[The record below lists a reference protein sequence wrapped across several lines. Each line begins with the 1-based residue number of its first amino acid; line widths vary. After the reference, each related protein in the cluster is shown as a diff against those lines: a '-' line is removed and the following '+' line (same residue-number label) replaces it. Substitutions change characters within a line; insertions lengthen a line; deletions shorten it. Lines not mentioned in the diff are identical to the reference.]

1 MGRSEHAGLAEMRAQ
16 LLLGARGRTLELGAG
31 TGLNLRHYPR
41 DRIVLTLTEPEASM
55 TERLE
60 RRVAASRPDANVVQ
74 AAADRLPFEDSSFDS
89 VISTLV
95 LCTVRDQA
103 QALAEVRRVLAPDGA
118 LLFLEHV
125 RSDDPALRAGRI
137 ASTRCGCGSVTAATA
152 TATRSPACTP
162 RASGSRMSSTRVCPR
177 PRRSCDPSSWA
188 TLNWTDACLRTAGS
202 TSAQVDNKRQT
213 PRLLRTRRRTQLRSV
228 MDARGQRPPTPVR
241 VRLAPS
247 RDPVVEPLPHVRG
260 FRRDGRHP
268 TARADGVLALWC

>member
-1 MGRSEHAGLAEMRAQ
+1 MGRSEDAGLAEMRGR

-41 DRIVLTLTEPEASM
+41 DQVVLTLTEPEASM
-55 TERLE
+55 TGRLE

-125 RSDDPALRAGRI
+125 RSEDPRVARWQDRIHPFWLRIGHGCHCNRDTLAGLHAAGFRVEDVQHTRVPKAPAIVRPLIVVASHEPGDLKLRA
-137 ASTRCGCGSVTAATA
+137 
-152 TATRSPACTP
+152 
-162 RASGSRMSSTRVCPR
+162 
-177 PRRSCDPSSWA
+177 
-188 TLNWTDACLRTAGS
+188 
-202 TSAQVDNKRQT
+202 
-213 PRLLRTRRRTQLRSV
+213 
-228 MDARGQRPPTPVR
+228 
-241 VRLAPS
+241 
-247 RDPVVEPLPHVRG
+247 
-260 FRRDGRHP
+260 
-268 TARADGVLALWC
+268 